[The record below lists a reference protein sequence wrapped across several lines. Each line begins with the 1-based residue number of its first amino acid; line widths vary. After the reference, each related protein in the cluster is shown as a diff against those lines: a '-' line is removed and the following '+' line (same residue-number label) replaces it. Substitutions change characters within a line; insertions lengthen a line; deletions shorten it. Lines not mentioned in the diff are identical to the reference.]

1 MDARGSRVGRE
12 TGRPECLVIDRP
24 RWQKEEEK
32 MSAVRLSK
40 RLANGEL
47 ASHMRLTASYLSE
60 SLGLRAYSTQHKA
73 TTGIVGLP
81 LKSDARA
88 ELSQKVDDV
97 MRALDA
103 HGIPKTASYRQ
114 AVEQKCGGL
123 LDGLKTQQNNEELE
137 RLFGRQLEEEIKLCE
152 DELGLIPKMAEW
164 KPWVGGGAINVV
176 EDGSGEQVAAT
187 ET

>member
-1 MDARGSRVGRE
+1 
-12 TGRPECLVIDRP
+12 
-24 RWQKEEEK
+24 
-32 MSAVRLSK
+32 MSAVLQLSK
-40 RLANGEL
+40 RPANGER
-47 ASHMRLTASYLSE
+47 AIRLTTSYLIE
-60 SLGLRAYSTQHKA
+60 SMGLRAYSTQHKA

-88 ELSQKVDDV
+88 ELAQKVDDV

-103 HGIPKTASYRQ
+103 HRIPETTSYRQ

-123 LDGLKTQQNNEELE
+123 LDRLKTQQNDEELE